1 MPGVLASGFGIRIVM
16 AMKSVGFILILVALC
31 AGGAACRTGRE
42 ERPPT
47 TSAGPYRGDAVADPT
62 ADPLTPTYPVRVLS
76 INEESLTVE
85 DVLEPLIPKLR
96 EQAAVLPP
104 GQLQRFVRERVQ
116 VELIAQVQ
124 DVLLYQEASRGITD
138 QILGV
143 VDRYVD
149 EDIKDRVTREFG
161 GRQTRFEVHLASMG
175 MTLEDAREKVR
186 RRIVIVKYLQDH
198 VVVRIADPTR
208 QELLD
213 YYNTNIESYTQQSS
227 RELCM
232 IDIPK
237 GDDAPASR
245 RAIEEARSRLDG
257 GEDFRNVARGL
268 SRGIHAAE
276 GGSWGHIKAPLHGRY
291 AEPSAIFFEL
301 AEGRTSGI
309 VETDD
314 AFFIVRVADVIESE
328 TRLFVDVQPELVERY
343 RNAQFEKL
351 RSEKVRELLEKAAI
365 EPREDLF
372 LRTVVDSAVAQLAR
386 GRARGAG
393 IQATKA
399 RRHED

>member
-1 MPGVLASGFGIRIVM
+1 
-16 AMKSVGFILILVALC
+16 MKSVGLILILVALC
-31 AGGAACRTGRE
+31 VGGASCRAGRE
-42 ERPPT
+42 ARPPT
-47 TSAGPYRGDAVADPT
+47 ASAGPYRSGAVADPT
-62 ADPLTPTYPVRVLS
+62 ADPLTPTYPVRVLN
-76 INEESLTVE
+76 INDESLTVE
-85 DVLEPLIPKLR
+85 DVLEPLMPTLR
-96 EQAAVLPP
+96 EQTAALPP
-104 GQLQRFVRERVQ
+104 MQLQRFVRDRVQ

-124 DVLLYQEASRGITD
+124 DVLLYQEASKSITD

-143 VDRYVD
+143 VDRYVYQ
-149 EDIKDRVTREFG
+149 EIRDRVTREFG
-161 GRQTRFEVHLASMG
+161 GRQTRFEVHLASLG
-175 MTLEDAREKVR
+175 MTLKDAREKVR

-198 VVVRIADPTR
+198 VIVRIADPTR

-213 YYNTNIESYTQQSS
+213 YYNANIESYTQHGS

-237 GDDAPASR
+237 DDDAQASR
-245 RAIEEARSRLDG
+245 RAIEEARRRLDA
-257 GEDFRNVARGL
+257 GEDFREVARGL

-314 AFFIVRVADVIESE
+314 AFFIVKVADVIESE

-393 IQATKA
+393 IQATKT

>member
-1 MPGVLASGFGIRIVM
+1 M
-16 AMKSVGFILILVALC
+16 ALTAN
-31 AGGAACRTGRE
+31 RE
-42 ERPPT
+42 
-47 TSAGPYRGDAVADPT
+47 
-62 ADPLTPTYPVRVLS
+62 
-76 INEESLTVE
+76 
-85 DVLEPLIPKLR
+85 
-96 EQAAVLPP
+96 
-104 GQLQRFVRERVQ
+104 
-116 VELIAQVQ
+116 
-124 DVLLYQEASRGITD
+124 
-138 QILGV
+138 
-143 VDRYVD
+143 VDHYVD
-149 EDIKDRVTREFG
+149 QELKDRVTREFG

-237 GDDAPASR
+237 GDDAQASR
-245 RAIEEARSRLDG
+245 RAIEEARRRLDA
-257 GEDFRNVARGL
+257 GEDFREIARGL

-291 AEPSAIFFEL
+291 AEPSAIFFKL
-301 AEGRTSGI
+301 DEGQTSGV

-314 AFFIVRVADVIESE
+314 AFFIVKAADVIESK

-343 RNAQFEKL
+343 RDAQFEMF
-351 RSEKVRELLEKAAI
+351 RREKVQELLDNASI
-365 EPREDLF
+365 EPRKDLF
-372 LRTVVDSAVAQLAR
+372 LATIVDSAVAQLAR
-386 GRARGAG
+386 
-393 IQATKA
+393 KP
-399 RRHED
+399 

>member
-1 MPGVLASGFGIRIVM
+1 MDSADLFSAVDRVAEILLARARF
-16 AMKSVGFILILVALC
+16 
-31 AGGAACRTGRE
+31 
-42 ERPPT
+42 
-47 TSAGPYRGDAVADPT
+47 AGPPVDALELAERLNIAVAIDASQTVRARQKRIGCRPSVFLRPEPRLERYQWAIAHEIAEQTAYRVFQLAGVAADEVSPT
-62 ADPLTPTYPVRVLS
+62 
-76 INEESLTVE
+76 
-85 DVLEPLIPKLR
+85 LR
-96 EQAAVLPP
+96 EQAAALPLE
-104 GQLQRFVRERVQ
+104 QLQRFVRERVR
-116 VELIAQVQ
+116 VELVTQVQ
-124 DVLLYQEASRGITD
+124 DVLLHQEASKGITD

-149 EDIKDRVTREFG
+149 QEIRDRVTREFG

-198 VVVRIADPTR
+198 VIVRIADPTR

-237 GDDAPASR
+237 GDDAQASR
-245 RAIEEARSRLDG
+245 TAIEEARSRLDA
-257 GEDFRNVARGL
+257 GEDFRDVARGL
-268 SRGIHAAE
+268 SLGIHAAE
-276 GGSWGHIKAPLHGRY
+276 GGSWGHIKSPLHGRY
-291 AEPSAIFFEL
+291 AEPSAIFFKL
-301 AEGRTSGI
+301 DEGRSSGV

-314 AFFIVRVADVIESE
+314 AFFIVKAGDVIESE
-328 TRLFVDVQPELVERY
+328 TRPFVDVQPELVERY
-343 RNAQFEKL
+343 RNAQFEIL

-372 LRTVVDSAVAQLAR
+372 LRTVVDSAVAQLAS
-386 GRARGAG
+386 GAAR
-393 IQATKA
+393 
-399 RRHED
+399 

>member
-1 MPGVLASGFGIRIVM
+1 MVM
-16 AMKSVGFILILVALC
+16 KAVGFNLILVALC

-47 TSAGPYRGDAVADPT
+47 TSAGPYRSDAVADPT
-62 ADPLTPTYPVRVLS
+62 ADPLTPTYPVRILN

-85 DVLEPLIPKLR
+85 DVLEPLMPKLR

-104 GQLQRFVRERVQ
+104 QQLQRFVRERVR
-116 VELIAQVQ
+116 VELITQVQ
-124 DVLLYQEASRGITD
+124 DVLLYQEASKGITD

-149 EDIKDRVTREFG
+149 QEIRDRVTREFG

-237 GDDAPASR
+237 GDDAQASR
-245 RAIEEARSRLDG
+245 RAIEEARSRLDA

-276 GGSWGHIKAPLHGRY
+276 GGSWGQIKSPLHGRY
-291 AEPSAIFFEL
+291 AEPSAIFFKL
-301 AEGRTSGI
+301 AEGRTSGV

-314 AFFIVRVADVIESE
+314 AFFIVMAADVIESE
-328 TRLFVDVQPELVERY
+328 TRPFVDVQPELVQRY
-343 RNAQFEKL
+343 RNAQFELL
-351 RSEKVRELLEKAAI
+351 RSEEVRELLEKAAI

-372 LRTVVDSAVAQLAR
+372 LRTVVDTAVAQLAR
-386 GRARGAG
+386 GGAR
-393 IQATKA
+393 
-399 RRHED
+399 

>member
-1 MPGVLASGFGIRIVM
+1 M
-16 AMKSVGFILILVALC
+16 AMKSAGLTLILVALF
-31 AGGAACRTGRE
+31 AGGAGCRSGRE
-42 ERPPT
+42 ARPA
-47 TSAGPYRGDAVADPT
+47 SAGPYRSDAVADPT
-62 ADPLTPTYPVRVLS
+62 AAHTAPAYPVSVLN

-85 DVLEPLIPKLR
+85 DVLEPLMPTLR
-96 EQAAVLPP
+96 EQAAALPLE
-104 GQLQRFVRERVQ
+104 QLQRFVRERVQ
-116 VELIAQVQ
+116 VELVTQVQ
-124 DVLLYQEASRGITD
+124 NLLLHQEASKGITD

-149 EDIKDRVTREFG
+149 QEIRDRVTREFG

-198 VVVRIADPTR
+198 VIVRIADPTR

-213 YYNTNIESYTQQSS
+213 FYNTNIESYTQQSS

-237 GDDAPASR
+237 GDDAQASR
-245 RAIEEARSRLDG
+245 TAIEEARSRLDA
-257 GEDFRNVARGL
+257 GEDFRDVARGL
-268 SRGIHAAE
+268 SLGIHAAE
-276 GGSWGHIKAPLHGRY
+276 GGSWGHIKSPLHGRY
-291 AEPSAIFFEL
+291 AEPSAIFFKL
-301 AEGRTSGI
+301 DEGRSSGV
-309 VETDD
+309 VETDE
-314 AFFIVRVADVIESE
+314 AFFIVKAGDVIESE
-328 TRLFVDVQPELVERY
+328 TRPFVDVQPELVERY
-343 RNAQFEKL
+343 RNAQFEIL

-386 GRARGAG
+386 GGAR
-393 IQATKA
+393 
-399 RRHED
+399 